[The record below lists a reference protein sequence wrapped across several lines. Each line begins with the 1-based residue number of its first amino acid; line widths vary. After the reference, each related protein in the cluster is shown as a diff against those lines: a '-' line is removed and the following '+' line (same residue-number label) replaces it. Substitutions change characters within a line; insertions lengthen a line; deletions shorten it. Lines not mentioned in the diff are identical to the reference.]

1 LFPSLT
7 KENQTEVIR
16 IETRILSPTA
26 INTYMSCPRKFYLRY
41 IKRLRTRPS
50 IHLVRGLVV
59 HKTLH
64 QFHANFPRG
73 PPNRSLKEIQQDLL
87 AIFNREWE
95 RAGNR
100 LDYLDMPKQE
110 IDFFRRD
117 SELMLLNF
125 SHWFVKN
132 NLSVPDAC
140 ESRIWSHNLK
150 AMGIIDAVFSKDDT
164 VILIDYKT
172 SKYANLTDDI
182 QRQAA
187 LYALLYQDKYQK
199 IPDAVWIH
207 FLKFPGDPLPIQ
219 IDEAT
224 LEYGK
229 ILIESV
235 REKTVSQNESDYPCK
250 CGGYCERDF
259 AGT

>member
-1 LFPSLT
+1 
-7 KENQTEVIR
+7 
-16 IETRILSPTA
+16 
-26 INTYMSCPRKFYLRY
+26 M
-41 IKRLRTRPS
+41 KRLRTRPS
-50 IHLVRGLVV
+50 IHLIRGLVV

-64 QFHANFPRG
+64 QFHENFPRS
-73 PPNRSLKEIQQDLL
+73 PPGRPLKEIQEDLL
-87 AIFNREWE
+87 SIFSREWE
-95 RAGNR
+95 KAGKR
-100 LDYLDMPKQE
+100 LDNLDMPKQE

-125 SHWFVKN
+125 SHWFFKN
-132 NLSVPDAC
+132 NLPVPDAC
-140 ESRIWSHNLK
+140 ESRIWSRNLK
-150 AMGIIDAVFSKDDT
+150 AMGIIDAVLLKDNT

-187 LYALLYQDKYQK
+187 LYALLYQDKYRK

-207 FLKFPGDPLPIQ
+207 FLKFPDDPLPIK

-224 LEYGK
+224 IEYGK

-259 AGT
+259 AGN